1 MSSKLVITIRQSDRK
16 SRDVSVDAERAL
28 IGSAAYCEVQL
39 AQEDAAPEHLLLE
52 VRGDAVIGH
61 ARCLR
66 PEPLLN
72 GVPFLDGRILPD
84 SVLRIGT
91 VEMTVTAAAADGKVQ
106 SPKEDQS
113 RVRIFAFAMLALTAA
128 VYVVTNDGRAAPL
141 AAPPEAPALWSAT
154 DDVSCPRHDAEAAA
168 SSAETLRLGA
178 SGKRERSPFS
188 PQDGVSA
195 VPLYRR
201 ASACLD
207 SIGKPSEAQEAAADA
222 ERLRDQMDA
231 QYRIHRVGLE
241 RTLIDQDWEGA
252 RRHIHVLLSFLGG
265 RSGEYVEWLSN
276 IDRRLQVKTG
286 AAVASTVK
294 TSL

>member
-1 MSSKLVITIRQSDRK
+1 MSSRLVITIRQPNRK
-16 SRDVSVDAERAL
+16 SRDVAVDAEHAL

-39 AQEDAAPEHLLLE
+39 AQEDAAPEHLSLE
-52 VRGDAVIGH
+52 VRGEAVMGR

-72 GVPFLDGRILPD
+72 GAPFLEGRILPD

-91 VEMTVTAAAADGKVQ
+91 VEMTVTVAAIDGKVQ
-106 SPKEDQS
+106 SPKEERS
-113 RVRIFAFAMLALTAA
+113 RVRIFALTILALTAT

-141 AAPPEAPALWSAT
+141 AAPPNAPTLWSPT

-168 SSAETLRLGA
+168 ASADTLRLA
-178 SGKRERSPFS
+178 ANGKRERSPFS
-188 PQDGVSA
+188 PQDGVAA
-195 VPLYRR
+195 VPLFRR
-201 ASACLD
+201 ASACLT
-207 SIGKPSEAQEAAADA
+207 SIGKPADAQEATADG
-222 ERLRDQMDA
+222 ERLRAEMDD

-286 AAVASTVK
+286 AAVASTAK